1 MPTLQTAGL
10 AWPTT
15 VPSAGRAGRRS
26 EAPGRLRWAKAS
38 PSGSSVLG
46 VRWRGGRPVEGSLG
60 PGCWLPLG
68 SVRQEGPDA
77 SPRHSPSRWPC
88 VDFSPRGLGAPPTGP
103 SLSPALPRRLAGR
116 CADPLLSGAG
126 SVGRTPGGR
135 AGATGSPR
143 PGSLT
148 AWLPPP
154 GTAFARKQKERE
166 GAPRG
171 VPHSDPQ
178 RRSPLL
184 SGALCPHVQAT
195 RGTSPAPRLHE
206 ACVWGVGLWDAGASL
221 FFSGSFSLR
230 KPSSLSSEDR

>member
-1 MPTLQTAGL
+1 MGKGQSLGEL
-10 AWPTT
+10 CAWSE
-15 VPSAGRAGRRS
+15 VEGRAACGGLFG
-26 EAPGRLRWAKAS
+26 ARL
-38 PSGSSVLG
+38 
-46 VRWRGGRPVEGSLG
+46 
-60 PGCWLPLG
+60 WLPLG

-88 VDFSPRGLGAPPTGP
+88 VDFSPRGLSAPPTGP

-171 VPHSDPQ
+171 VPHSDLQ

-206 ACVWGVGLWDAGASL
+206 ACVWGWG
-221 FFSGSFSLR
+221 SGM
-230 KPSSLSSEDR
+230 PVPACSSLVLSVRESPVL